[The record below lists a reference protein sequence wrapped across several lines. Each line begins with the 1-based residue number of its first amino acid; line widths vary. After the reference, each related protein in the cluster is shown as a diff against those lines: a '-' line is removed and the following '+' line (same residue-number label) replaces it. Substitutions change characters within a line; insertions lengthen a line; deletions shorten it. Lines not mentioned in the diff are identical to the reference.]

1 MQKKP
6 SQSPGTMLTLFLQT
20 YNLNP
25 TSLARELQINQ
36 ASVRLLTLDKARIS
50 ARIAMRLGKFFNVKP
65 QYWLDLQNAYELS
78 VAAKDVKLAAELKKI
93 PVAKKPA
100 QAKQSAGKK
109 SVGNKGRK
117 RAAPKA
123 GAQKTGRRGRP
134 GKKES

>member
-6 SQSPGTMLTLFLQT
+6 LQSPGTVLTLFLRAYQM
-20 YNLNP
+20 NP
-25 TSLARELQINQ
+25 TSLARKLQINQ

-50 ARIAMRLGKFFNVKP
+50 AHIAMRLGKFFNIKP

-78 VAAKDVKLAAELKKI
+78 VAAKDVQFAAELKKI
-93 PVAKKPA
+93 PIAKKPA

-123 GAQKTGRRGRP
+123 GAPKTGRRGRP
-134 GKKES
+134 AKKTT